1 MDGRG
6 RAEPMGV
13 WLEAAGSG
21 SGGSA
26 VVGGALGR
34 PVGLSDFL
42 LPPPSGVGN
51 QIRSEGGARR
61 PVLAMQA
68 AGFDGVGRRRWR

>member
-6 RAEPMGV
+6 QAEPMGV
-13 WLEAAGSG
+13 WPEAAGSG

-26 VVGGALGR
+26 VVGGALGW

-42 LPPPSGVGN
+42 LPPPSGVGS
-51 QIRSEGGARR
+51 QIRPEGSARR
-61 PVLAMQA
+61 PILAMQA
-68 AGFDGVGRRRWR
+68 TGFGGVGWRRRR